1 MWRSPRAEIEQLIK
15 RGDLEGLLRRAG
27 EIHGHY
33 CTYLAYGVV
42 ASYTAVRMLGVRSI
56 GMEEVIAIVETNN
69 CFSDGVQVV
78 TGCTFGNNAL
88 IYLDLG
94 KTAFTLAKRSGEGV
108 RVALKPD
115 FEDSQHRERSEL
127 SDLWE
132 RIVARRERVSE
143 EERTRFMKLMEEAAF
158 DVLRRSASEMF
169 LIRRMRVKVPEYAPI
184 YGSVVC
190 SRCGERVMESR
201 AGLRDGK
208 PHCLSCLEAQYPILD
223 GRGIYMGRVEMREAE
238 RGEVQ

>member
-1 MWRSPRAEIEQLIK
+1 MWRSPRAEIEHLIEI
-15 RGDLEGLLRRAG
+15 GDLEGLLRKAG
-27 EIHGHY
+27 ELHGHY

-42 ASYTAVRMLGVRSI
+42 AGYTAVKMLGVRSI
-56 GMEEVIAIVETNN
+56 GMEEILAIVETNN

-94 KTAFTLAKRSGEGV
+94 KTAFTLARRGGEAV

-115 FEDSQHRERSEL
+115 FEDSQHREQSEL

-143 EERTRFMKLMEEAAF
+143 AERARFMELMEEAAF
-158 DVLRRSASEMF
+158 EVLRRSASEMF
-169 LIRRMRVKVPEYAPI
+169 QIKRMRVEVPEYAPI
-184 YGSVVC
+184 YGSVIC
-190 SRCGERVMESR
+190 SRCGDRVMESR

-208 PHCLSCLEAQYPILD
+208 PYCLNCLEAQYSILD
-223 GRGIYMGRVEMREAE
+223 GRGIHMGRLELREAE
-238 RGEVQ
+238 RS